1 MFPKNACLTACKS
14 QDVSVMVS
22 LGIYC
27 EKIPTISL
35 INIHHHTATLLFCHE
50 HFTDLLSRQLSNIQ
64 HSIVHFSHHA
74 VCYIIRTFIL

>member
-1 MFPKNACLTACKS
+1 
-14 QDVSVMVS
+14 MVS

-50 HFTDLLSRQLSNIQ
+50 HFTDLLSVDLNEGSCTDVFRNTRHGWASLTRQAIFPIENIA
-64 HSIVHFSHHA
+64 IPK
-74 VCYIIRTFIL
+74 